1 MPPIRAARTV
11 LLMSLSLAA
20 LSAPLTLGAAPAGQA
35 PQGSARQVDAPLSF
49 EAALARF
56 HDRADLFRAQEADV
70 ARAEHA
76 SEAAKWLGGPKVDV
90 AALQIEGRKS
100 LSINANVPVL
110 GMSVPFSLNEDF
122 DIGGPRAAVTAVWP
136 IYTGGA
142 VAAEQNVLKGKAAE
156 ARAARSA
163 LYAAEDAGLALVYW
177 RTQLARSIETLRRNA
192 LADEE
197 EALRRAKS
205 FEKEGLI
212 SKIERMTVEVSRDAA
227 RRALSA
233 AGTEARVAETEL
245 ARALRD
251 KAAPQ
256 LETPLFVLTGE
267 LGTLDD
273 WKQRAQGASPVLA
286 QADALADQADQGV
299 NAAKS
304 AYKPQI
310 FAFGM
315 KNLVKHY
322 LTIPEPDWIAG
333 IGVKFTLW
341 DNRDRASSVAAAE
354 SLREKAGA
362 ARAEAENDVL
372 TAVEVAWMRT
382 LEARNEYELSASTV
396 ALARENL
403 RMREKSFAQGLS
415 TALDVS
421 SARTQMIG
429 AEIARAT
436 AAYKFVAGWA
446 VLHSAAGAM
455 SDFTASLSRQDFVPV
470 R

>member
-1 MPPIRAARTV
+1 
-11 LLMSLSLAA
+11 
-20 LSAPLTLGAAPAGQA
+20 
-35 PQGSARQVDAPLSF
+35 
-49 EAALARF
+49 
-56 HDRADLFRAQEADV
+56 
-70 ARAEHA
+70 
-76 SEAAKWLGGPKVDV
+76 
-90 AALQIEGRKS
+90 
-100 LSINANVPVL
+100 
-110 GMSVPFSLNEDF
+110 
-122 DIGGPRAAVTAVWP
+122 
-136 IYTGGA
+136 
-142 VAAEQNVLKGKAAE
+142 
-156 ARAARSA
+156 
-163 LYAAEDAGLALVYW
+163 
-177 RTQLARSIETLRRNA
+177 
-192 LADEE
+192 
-197 EALRRAKS
+197 
-205 FEKEGLI
+205 
-212 SKIERMTVEVSRDAA
+212 
-227 RRALSA
+227 
-233 AGTEARVAETEL
+233 
-245 ARALRD
+245 
-251 KAAPQ
+251 
-256 LETPLFVLTGE
+256 
-267 LGTLDD
+267 
-273 WKQRAQGASPVLA
+273 
-286 QADALADQADQGV
+286 
-299 NAAKS
+299 
-304 AYKPQI
+304 
-310 FAFGM
+310 M

-446 VLHSAAGAM
+446 ALHSAAGAM